1 MAKFLDKKEQVI
13 DFQLTPYG
21 KHRLSVGQLKPAYY
35 AFFDTGVTYDS
46 EYAGFSE
53 VQTKIHERIKTETQ
67 FLEGVLL
74 FEEIENS
81 APLSQ
86 YRGQVGDVRTIEI
99 ISGTYVGI
107 TGTVNETGGAFTG
120 ESVYGYVA
128 NKYEYII
135 RFLSAR
141 IRGGG
146 LTGREAIKPYSTE
159 DLGAQ
164 LADLGI
170 VKITGGDSTSLF
182 DLDIVPQQIVP
193 KPDILSFES
202 SIGDAKFEGENTQT
216 APAWKLLSCQGEI
229 TKVQERDTSKYDFS
243 IAEFDNEVKEFNIP
257 QIDIKASYTL
267 EISSPSSILTE
278 EMPSDFL
285 NETSP
290 FADGNT
296 IKLIK
301 EDVVVYAEEMNTELL
316 TENFEVEVFEMLEEA
331 GLTVQAE
338 GTILAADQSTQLEE
352 GDTLTISDGITT
364 TIFEIIADTA
374 AGKTK
379 AINFGSGRVGV
390 VKSSNYKIS
399 GAGSNR
405 KGTILNLISAINQDT
420 GEMTLG
426 YPTPANQGTTA
437 GFPFSFLPNNGRC
450 SSRFHDLGPCYVGR
464 HNLKV
469 NIPRSSITGV
479 RSHAFSSG
487 PYEINITNNNT
498 NIGNPNAAMTAAAS
512 SGDITTRLVPSGFTG
527 GYTAKGT
534 QLKRKYFSQ
543 TAEQVVD
550 GFMMAATEGEIK
562 KSDLTED
569 SVEYYFQVL
578 TDKLV
583 DGKIA
588 CSCANT
594 FNRDSYYIDV
604 DFDCLE
610 DDKNMVFSDIYGSAT
625 SPEICEPILSGDGAG
640 LSDLAP
646 EEDFCEDE

>member
-21 KHRLSVGQLKPAYY
+21 KHRLSVGQLRPAYY

-74 FEEIENS
+74 FEEIENTAPHS
-81 APLSQ
+81 QFLGEDIEILTSRTTGVSYVAEYFGDTFRDAYIERFPILGDMSTADIFLSPDSPLAAPLARS
-86 YRGQVGDVRTIEI
+86 YE
-99 ISGTYVGI
+99 
-107 TGTVNETGGAFTG
+107 FT
-120 ESVYGYVA
+120 
-128 NKYEYII
+128 KY
-135 RFLSAR
+135 
-141 IRGGG
+141 
-146 LTGREAIKPYSTE
+146 
-159 DLGAQ
+159 
-164 LADLGI
+164 
-170 VKITGGDSTSLF
+170 STSLF
-182 DLDIVPQQIVP
+182 DLDITPKKIVP

-229 TKVQERDTSKYDFS
+229 TKVQEKDTSKYDFS

-338 GTILAADQSTQLEE
+338 GTIRAGNQTTQLEE

-364 TIFEIIADTA
+364 TIFQIIADTA
-374 AGKTK
+374 AGRTE
-379 AINFGSGRVGV
+379 ALGFDSGRVGV
-390 VKSSNYKIS
+390 VKPANYRINGVS
-399 GAGSNR
+399 SNR
-405 KGTILNLISAINQDT
+405 KGTIYNLISAIMQDT
-420 GEMTLG
+420 GEMDLG
-426 YPTPANQGTTA
+426 YPTPFNAGTESDGT
-437 GFPFSFLPNNGRC
+437 PTVPSRSRC
-450 SSRFHDLGPCYVGR
+450 QARIHPLGPCYVGR

-469 NIPRSSITGV
+469 NIPRSSITGLI
-479 RSHAFSSG
+479 SHAFSSG

-498 NIGNPNAAMTAAAS
+498 DIGNPNVAMTAAAS
-512 SGDITTRLVPSGFTG
+512 SGDITTRLVPNGFTG